1 MKMAINKVGIIEAI
15 DVGYGNTKHTTG
27 KILDMPTCSMF
38 PSYTTRFIESKAEVK
53 EINQDLNT
61 VTVDVNGMKYRVGDD
76 IHHAIKPSHSKSL
89 NTDYAKTDNYMA
101 LLKGALLRMGH
112 DEIDLLVLGL
122 PVSVFNSA
130 NIKNELVAKV
140 KGKQKLTDEKSVIVH
155 DVWVLPQPFGGLLDF
170 ASSKEV
176 IDRIDNE
183 YTLII
188 DPGYFTLDWWTTF
201 GIKKPQIEMN
211 GSFNGGVS
219 AYLTAIADAISA
231 DLNRT
236 VTDLWVLD
244 EAIREGRNPKIGPT
258 VVELKKYLP
267 FGDAVINEAVDAL
280 ANNISV
286 NSNRINNIVLVG
298 GGAHIFKSALDAKF
312 PEYTIHIPKDH
323 IYSNVRGFQIAGEL
337 KYGRGSKG

>member
-1 MKMAINKVGIIEAI
+1 MSNNKKAIIEAI
-15 DVGYGNTKHTTG
+15 DVGYGNTKHTMG
-27 KILDMPTCSMF
+27 KVGDTSVCSMF
-38 PSYTTRFIESKAEVK
+38 PSYTTQYVENKAEVR

-61 VTVDVNGMKYRVGDD
+61 VTVEVNGMLYRVGED

-89 NTDYAKTDNYMA
+89 NTDYAKTDKYMA

-122 PVSVFNSA
+122 PVSVFNSTTL
-130 NIKNELVAKV
+130 KNELVEKV
-140 KGKQKLTDEKSVIVH
+140 KGEQKLTEDKRVYIH

-176 IDRIDNE
+176 IDSIDNE

-188 DPGYFTLDWWTTF
+188 DPGYFTLDWWTTY
-201 GIKKPQIEMN
+201 GITKPQIEMN

-219 AYLTAIADAISA
+219 AYLAAIAEAISV
-231 DLNRT
+231 DIKRN
-236 VTDLWVLD
+236 VTDLWILD
-244 EAIREGRNPKIGPT
+244 DAIRAGRNPKIGPT
-258 VVELKKYLP
+258 VVNLEKYLP
-267 FGDAVINEAVDAL
+267 IGKGVINEAVDAV

-286 NSNRINNIVLVG
+286 NNNRINNIVLVG
-298 GGAHIFKSALDAKF
+298 GGAHIFKDALEEKF
-312 PEYTIHIPKDH
+312 TGYNIHIPNDH

-337 KYGRGSKG
+337 KFGQKNRG